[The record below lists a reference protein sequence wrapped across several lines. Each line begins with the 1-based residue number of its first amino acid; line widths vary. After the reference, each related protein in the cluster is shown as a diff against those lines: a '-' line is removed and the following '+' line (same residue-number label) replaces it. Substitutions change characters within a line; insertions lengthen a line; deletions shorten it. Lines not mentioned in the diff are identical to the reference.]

1 MIALTITLI
10 AALGTILLFILAQH
24 KREIWEEINKKS
36 NLYKN
41 RK

>member
-10 AALGTILLFILAQH
+10 AAIGTILICILSAH
-24 KREIWEEINKKS
+24 KKELWEEINKKS